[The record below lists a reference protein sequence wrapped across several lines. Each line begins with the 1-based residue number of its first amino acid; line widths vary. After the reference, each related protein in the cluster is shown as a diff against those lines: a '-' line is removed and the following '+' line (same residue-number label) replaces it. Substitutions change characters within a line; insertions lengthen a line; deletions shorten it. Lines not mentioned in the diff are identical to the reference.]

1 MKIGRCEEFLSNTT
15 VSSVSPSSK
24 SPHIGCSML
33 QFGFSSSQLY
43 QYEKFL
49 RFVDCGLS
57 KSVLL
62 IFVTI

>member
-1 MKIGRCEEFLSNTT
+1 MKIGRCEEFLIKTT
-15 VSSVSPSSK
+15 VSRVSPSSK
-24 SPHIGCSML
+24 STHVECSML

-43 QYEKFL
+43 QYENFL